1 MSKEETPITAEEFI
15 KSKNVEF
22 YLQDETMD
30 IICNLMEPYAQAKVE
45 ELHKRIKELEKENQE
60 LNGYVNY
67 WTSLA
72 HKRKDQITQLQKK
85 IELYEKAIEDI
96 ENNFCSNDV
105 GHLLDKLKES
115 LTNKKEG

>member
-30 IICNLMEPYAQAKVE
+30 IIFNLMEQYAQAKVE
-45 ELHKRIKELEKENQE
+45 ELQKENDIAENQIQKLDLE
-60 LNGYVNY
+60 LQQAYN
-67 WTSLA
+67 
-72 HKRKDQITQLQKK
+72 QITQLQKK